1 MVKVLLENREVGVKE
16 FLELTEDQFRLLQM
30 LKNDGW
36 LDEFSDCEVLDEK
49 PVFKR
54 V

>member
-1 MVKVLLENREVGVKE
+1 MVKVTLENREIGTRE

-36 LDEFSDCEVLDEK
+36 LDEFSDYETYDEE
-49 PVFKR
+49 PEFKR

>member
-1 MVKVLLENREVGVKE
+1 MVKVTLENREIGARE
-16 FLELTEDQFRLLQM
+16 FLELTEDQFRLLRM

-36 LDEFSDCEVLDEK
+36 LDEFSDYEVYDEE
-49 PVFKR
+49 PEFKK